1 MSDEP
6 DAASFDKSP
15 AELFDALGHP
25 IRIKMLHA
33 LEDGPLGFSE
43 LRRKVGLESSG
54 HLQFHL
60 GKLSG
65 MVRSEPDGSYSLTDD
80 GKEALRVVSTSKG
93 TGSGESRD
101 DRKVLLS
108 RTILAGLVAAM
119 LLLAAVAVVQEF
131 EVSGQL
137 SQISSLQSQ
146 VSSLQDQ
153 LYHYVIPDDVCD
165 KLGSGDC
172 FKVLASLVMENP
184 RFITAENGTNY
195 SYYGPGGEESSIIND
210 SVVRTISL
218 VFSSNQTNMN
228 LFAWIPLG
236 GGIAGYGGYY
246 DIADMTFFFFPS
258 TLSSPPT

>member
-1 MSDEP
+1 MPDEP
-6 DAASFDKSP
+6 DAAGFDKSR

-25 IRIKMLHA
+25 VRIRILHA
-33 LEDGPLGFSE
+33 LEAGPLGFSG

-60 GKLSG
+60 GKLNGLIRSG
-65 MVRSEPDGSYSLTDD
+65 PDGTYSLTDD
-80 GKEALRVVSTSKG
+80 GREALRIVSAPKG
-93 TGSGESRD
+93 PDSDRSHD

-108 RTILAGLVAAM
+108 RTILVGLIAAM
-119 LLLAAVAVVQEF
+119 LLLATVAVIQES

-153 LYHYVIPDDVCD
+153 LYHYVLPDDVCD
-165 KLGSGDC
+165 KLGNGDC
-172 FKVLASLVMENP
+172 FKVLASFVMENP
-184 RFITAENGTNY
+184 RFITAENGINY
-195 SYYGPGGEESSIIND
+195 TYYGPGGETSSIIND
-210 SVVRTISL
+210 SLVRTISL
-218 VFSSNQTNMN
+218 IFLYNQTDTELN
-228 LFAWIPLG
+228 AVIPLG

-246 DIADMTFFFFPS
+246 DIADMTFFFAPS